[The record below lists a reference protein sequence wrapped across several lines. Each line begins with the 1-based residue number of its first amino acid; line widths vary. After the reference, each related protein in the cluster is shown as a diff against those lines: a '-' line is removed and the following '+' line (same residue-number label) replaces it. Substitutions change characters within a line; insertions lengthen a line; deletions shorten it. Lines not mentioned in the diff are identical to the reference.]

1 MNASR
6 EGRVDGIVV
15 GGIVVGGIVVGGIV
29 VGGIGVDETCPSEPE
44 ASPLEIRPAAVD
56 TL

>member
-1 MNASR
+1 LNASR